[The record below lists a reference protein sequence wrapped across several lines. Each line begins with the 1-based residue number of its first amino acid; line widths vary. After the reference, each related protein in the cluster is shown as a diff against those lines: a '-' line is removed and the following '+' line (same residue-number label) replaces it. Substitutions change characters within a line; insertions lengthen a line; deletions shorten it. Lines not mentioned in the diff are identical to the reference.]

1 MSLNVKELRD
11 YEPELE
17 NILKRYS
24 GSEYELI
31 EVLHEA
37 QELIGYLPKEA
48 QKIIASNLDLAPG
61 RVSSVVSFYNH
72 FSEYSKG
79 EFQISLCK
87 GTACYV
93 KGSQDIIEKIEDKY
107 GIQSGQTT
115 EDGKLSLNVVR
126 CLGACGL
133 SPVMTVN
140 GKAHGLLNPEK
151 AVKIIDSYLN
161 GKIKEEENA

>member
-1 MSLNVKELRD
+1 MSLNVKELRE
-11 YEPELE
+11 YEPELN
-17 NILKRYS
+17 NILKKYS

-48 QKIIASNLDLAPG
+48 QKIIARELDLAPG

-79 EFQISLCK
+79 EFQVSLCK

-93 KGSQDIIEKIEDKY
+93 KGSQEIIEKIENKY
-107 GIQSGQTT
+107 GIKSGQTT
-115 EDGKLSLNVVR
+115 EDGKLSLNIVR

-151 AVKIIDSYLN
+151 AVKIINKYLN
-161 GKIKEEENA
+161 GKIEEVENA

>member
-1 MSLNVKELRD
+1 MSLNLKESHE
-11 YEPELE
+11 YEAELK
-17 NILKRYS
+17 NKLKKYS
-24 GSEYELI
+24 GHNYELI

-48 QKIIASNLDLAPG
+48 QKIIADHLNLAPG
-61 RVSSVVSFYNH
+61 RVNSVVSFYNH

-79 EFQISLCK
+79 EFQVSLCK

-93 KGSQDIIEKIEDKY
+93 KGSQEIIEKIENKY
-107 GIQSGQTT
+107 GIKSGQTT
-115 EDGKLSLNVVR
+115 EDGKLSLNIVR

>member
-1 MSLNVKELRD
+1 MSLNVEELRD
-11 YEPELE
+11 YEPELK
-17 NILKRYS
+17 NILKEYS

-48 QKIIASNLDLAPG
+48 QKIIARQLDLAPG

-79 EFQISLCK
+79 EFQVSLCK

-93 KGSQDIIEKIEDKY
+93 KGSQEIIEKIENKY
-107 GIQSGQTT
+107 GIKSGQTT
-115 EDGKLSLNVVR
+115 EDGKLSLNIVR

-140 GKAHGLLNPEK
+140 GKAHGLPNPEK